1 MGGLPFL
8 FVKLHF
14 VCLFVFLRGRIIDTA
29 ILDRHPEGQTEA
41 SRSHLCSWDEQGE
54 LEKVKERAFLPE
66 MTRLCEKSSLLDV
79 EAPSH
84 QNNSSSPE
92 GKEVTP
98 QRSTER
104 DPNSAAFQANSLL
117 SLHPQ
122 PSAPASVYQCSAR
135 SVFFFL
141 LIDSN
146 NTSLFLC
153 INQKFTLNR
162 IRAFHTVSHEP
173 KKHFI
178 TFNLCATQCSIRQP
192 QVTI

>member
-1 MGGLPFL
+1 MGGPPFL

-29 ILDRHPEGQTEA
+29 ILDRRLEGRTEA
-41 SRSHLCSWDEQGE
+41 SHSHLCSWDEQGE
-54 LEKVKERAFLPE
+54 LEKVKQRAFLPE

-84 QNNSSSPE
+84 QNNRSSPE
-92 GKEVTP
+92 GKEPTP
-98 QRSTER
+98 QQSTEG
-104 DPNSAAFQANSLL
+104 DPHSAAFQANSFL

-122 PSAPASVYQCSAR
+122 PSAPPQFTNALLA
-135 SVFFFL
+135 VFFFL

-146 NTSLFLC
+146 NTLLFLC

-162 IRAFHTVSHEP
+162 IRAFHTISHEP

-178 TFNLCATQCSIRQP
+178 AFNFCAIQCSIRQP